1 MHQPPVKFLVLIE
14 TSGSMVARLFDA
26 QRRQVNEIDA
36 SSEEV
41 PAMTA
46 GLTPVH
52 GADDPAWATALAGHN
67 VAERR
72 AAEVYSLPI

>member
-1 MHQPPVKFLVLIE
+1 MHQSPVRFLVLIE
-14 TSGSMVARLFDA
+14 TAGSMVARLFDA

-36 SSEEV
+36 STEEV
-41 PAMTA
+41 AMMTA
-46 GLTPVH
+46 GLTPAH

-67 VAERR
+67 AAERR